1 MIFEQLGEHIE
12 ITSGQIMTRITTKE
26 SEDPPIES
34 RKVIVPKA
42 ITQDGYIDADELP
55 VEDLKMLPDSKRL
68 TEIDDIVIKLST
80 PFDSA
85 LITEETVG
93 CLVPS
98 FCAIIRS
105 KGTLD
110 LNYIRAFLASNYC
123 KEQLRAKVTG
133 AVMSI
138 LSIGKIQTINIP
150 VPDMSEQIRI
160 GLDYK
165 NSQEKIQVMNKI
177 IKLENKR
184 NDIAFQEFLI

>member
-26 SEDPPIES
+26 SGEPPIES

-85 LITEETVG
+85 VITEETTG

-138 LSIGKIQTINIP
+138 LSIGKIQTVNIP
-150 VPDMSEQIRI
+150 VPNMTEQIKI
-160 GLDYK
+160 GLEYK
-165 NSQEKIQVMNKI
+165 KAQEKIQVMNKI

-184 NDIAFQEFLI
+184 NDIVFLEFLI